1 MKRNL
6 LVAMFAASGMMLT
19 TSCSQDE
26 KFILSEEEVQ
36 VTFSLGLEHS
46 MKTRAISDGTGINKL
61 HYAIF
66 NSEGGVVESSK
77 NTETGFPFTTTTALV
92 KGETYTAVFWAQNKA
107 CTAYSVSEDMKSI
120 TIDYSNALNNDEDR
134 DAFFKTETFTVTENT
149 NLNIVLKRALAQ
161 LNAGM
166 LESDWEDAKKNNITI
181 AKSEV
186 VIQQAATTLNLMD
199 GSVSNPADVTFASSD
214 ILEESL
220 SIDVDCDGERE
231 TYKYLS
237 MSYFLVMDG
246 SDGASKAVANL
257 KFNLYDED
265 GDVVTS
271 LQKGLENAP
280 VQRNYRTNILI
291 SGESVGVYNVDVNVT
306 MDPLY
311 DGEHTHTKNN
321 VWEEYTGIYTEEAL
335 AGKTI
340 EVPAG
345 WHIRNGYIIQPMP
358 EYWTADDAPLYT
370 KPYTIDGKGNTVK
383 FEPYGYKFIT
393 KNAFAAADGQLVTV
407 KNIKFAGEHFGIFGG
422 VYGGVKN
429 RNNYKTLFE
438 NVEIVDNAIYCYNKD
453 GGTPVSAFS
462 NLGDATLNNCTITG
476 TYWVGA
482 KDENVNAQKA
492 IDSYGGVYDI
502 FTPNDGRL
510 VINNSSIGGIF
521 VHNHGQLTLSG
532 NTKVDRL
539 ISSQLVNGVINVN
552 ADAEVTLIDVNQYSD
567 KYPPKVNISAGATVG
582 TLQLNSINTKKIV
595 IDGAANITKIIH
607 NGVEYTSIADFKNSL
622 L

>member
-6 LVAMFAASGMMLT
+6 LTTMLAASGMMLI
-19 TSCSQDE
+19 TSCSNDE
-26 KFILSEEEVQ
+26 MFISSQEEVQ
-36 VTFSLGLEHS
+36 VTFSLGLEGS

-66 NSEGGVVESSK
+66 NSEGGIVESSK
-77 NTETGFPFTTTTALV
+77 NTETEFPFTTNTALV

-257 KFNLYDED
+257 RFNLYDED

-271 LQKGLENAP
+271 LHKGLENAP

-358 EYWTADDAPLYT
+358 EYWTADDAPLYI

-539 ISSQLVNGVINVN
+539 ISSQLVNGIINVN
-552 ADAEVTLIDVNQYSD
+552 ADAEVTLIDVNQFSN
-567 KYPPKVNISAGATVG
+567 KYPPKVNISAGAMVG
-582 TLQLNSINTKKIV
+582 TLQLNSINTTKIV
-595 IDGAANITKIIH
+595 IDDAANITKIIH
-607 NGVEYTSIADFKNSL
+607 KGVEYTSIADFKASL
-622 L
+622 